1 MSTTSNPVTE
11 GGGHRYLVGGQ
22 RTNSKKRK
30 TRDKLNATQDQG
42 QTQSNTSPGT
52 NSKQHKT
59 RDKLKATQDQ
69 GITTPDQRWA
79 LCVCTRGR
87 VQGPP
92 PMCVPWP
99 MTKDHPPHHPVTGW
113 GYPTVTFGGQKAK
126 PSYVSKCGEG
136 DPCQRPATF
145 GLMCLH
151 EGHGAPPPPCVC
163 RGQERKP

>member
-11 GGGHRYLVGGQ
+11 GGTHRYLVGGQ

-59 RDKLKATQDQ
+59 RDKLKVTQDQ

-92 PMCVPWP
+92 PMCVSWP
-99 MTKDHPPHHPVTGW
+99 MTKAMTYQCRHNQTKSKQHKTTTKASLTRNQTPHHNHTTHTSYTTP
-113 GYPTVTFGGQKAK
+113 PTTPLGNRGNA
-126 PSYVSKCGEG
+126 
-136 DPCQRPATF
+136 QR
-145 GLMCLH
+145 
-151 EGHGAPPPPCVC
+151 
-163 RGQERKP
+163 